1 MAANNHGMM
10 SVQTGEYDDVAKM
23 DTDSFERTPQMKR
36 NLTGGV
42 TSCGDNSTSET
53 TAPNVTAPQQP
64 QTPKE
69 KPALGEVKP
78 VSSSSTS
85 GTATSPSTEGAAT
98 TDLDLLLIGKS
109 GVGKSATGNSI
120 LGKKVFRSSA
130 SLSSVTDKISS
141 DVSKVK
147 GLIIK
152 VVDGPGVGDTRMDTE
167 EGIRLFVES
176 MEHAMFTNPA
186 G

>member
-23 DTDSFERTPQMKR
+23 DTDSFERTPQMKY

-42 TSCGDNSTSET
+42 TSGGDNSTSEIT
-53 TAPNVTAPQQP
+53 TPNVTAPQQP

-69 KPALGEVKP
+69 KPALGEVQP
-78 VSSSSTS
+78 VAPSTS
-85 GTATSPSTEGAAT
+85 GTAASPSTEGAAT

-141 DVSKVK
+141 DVSKVR